1 MYGYGTKKNED
12 ILNSINVTTIERLM
26 DLNKEIAMINSGI
39 AQIKKD
45 SNSALNDVLK
55 SKALSKNKEVIANIK
70 KDYENRN
77 YLKVIFDSRVL
88 LTKQPKNNSTNYSSL
103 LILGVIGAIL
113 LIFIVNK
120 KQPKKLSKE
129 EKKQKILRH
138 Y

>member
-1 MYGYGTKKNED
+1 LYRYGTKKNED